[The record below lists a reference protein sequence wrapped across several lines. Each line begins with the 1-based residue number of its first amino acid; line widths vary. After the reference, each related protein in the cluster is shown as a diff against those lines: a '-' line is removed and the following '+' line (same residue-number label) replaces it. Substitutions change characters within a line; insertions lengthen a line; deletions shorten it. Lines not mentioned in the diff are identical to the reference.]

1 HARTRASSKLTWKKT
16 QWLSLGGELRER
28 FEYYSAPNFGI
39 QGEPA
44 NGYFLHRLLLH
55 ADLHLGDSARA
66 FVQIASNLSSGK
78 DNAAPP
84 YVDEVDVQQAFI
96 DLRLPIAVETG
107 IDPVVR
113 IGRQEMAFGSQR
125 IIAVRDAPNV
135 RRNYDGFR
143 IVDSIGT
150 VRSR

>member
-1 HARTRASSKLTWKKT
+1 MVGQLRWRGLALRGYRLGILVLSCSVTVSASAQEPASNAAAAPPYKLLRYDEDYRYLSEPGARSDPWDRIKFIPLGSDSG

-66 FVQIASNLSSGK
+66 FVQIASNLSSGRTT
-78 DNAAPP
+78 PP
-84 YVDEVDVQQAFI
+84 H
-96 DLRLPIAVETG
+96 LMSTR
-107 IDPVVR
+107 
-113 IGRQEMAFGSQR
+113 
-125 IIAVRDAPNV
+125 
-135 RRNYDGFR
+135 
-143 IVDSIGT
+143 
-150 VRSR
+150 